1 MKLLLDTNVFIEAIF
16 KQRQAFVAQKL
27 LATRQHELFISIFS
41 LHSIGIILMRN
52 GRESRWPRF
61 LKDMIASGR
70 VKVLTLQ
77 TDDLAKVPA
86 TARQFSLD
94 FDDAFQY
101 VVAETNGLSIISF
114 DSDFDATPL
123 GRQMPQAV
131 I

>member
-1 MKLLLDTNVFIEAIF
+1 MKLLVDTNVFIEALF
-16 KQRQAFVAQKL
+16 KQRQAFVAQEL

-41 LHSIGIILMRN
+41 LHSIGIIMMRN

-70 VKVLTLQ
+70 VKVLALQ

-86 TARQFSLD
+86 SARQLSLD

-101 VVAETNGLSIISF
+101 VVAETYGLIIVFF
-114 DSDFDATPL
+114 DTDFDTTPL
-123 GRQMPQAV
+123 GRQTPQAV